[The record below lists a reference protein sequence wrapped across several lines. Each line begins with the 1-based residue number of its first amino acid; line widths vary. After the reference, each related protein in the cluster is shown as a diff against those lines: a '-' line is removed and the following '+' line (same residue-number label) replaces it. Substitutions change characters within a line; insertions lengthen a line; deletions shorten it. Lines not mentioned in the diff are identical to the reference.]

1 MFKDLVILVIISY
14 YKAPDQI
21 KLTKVC
27 LEKQTGLQTGIF
39 IP

>member
-1 MFKDLVILVIISY
+1 MLKDLVIPVIIPY

-27 LEKQTGLQTGIF
+27 LEK
-39 IP
+39 

>member
-1 MFKDLVILVIISY
+1 MFKNLVNPVIIPY
-14 YKAPDQI
+14 YKAPDQT

-27 LEKQTGLQTGIF
+27 LEEQTGLQTGIF